1 MLFHVN
7 IILWK
12 VGCKKMKKIGTR
24 IISLVVACSVAM
36 SLMVGITSIVG
47 SRKVVKEEALTS
59 LNYATETYAK
69 DYNENLDFYETTA
82 TAIKQMVDAT
92 IDPTKLSQKDYLT
105 NYTDNTLGPVIERI
119 TTDMT
124 ESLGIFVAF
133 DSQYS
138 GKTEGIW
145 AALDENGDIQKALP
159 TAFTGE
165 DADNPKFA
173 WYFDSIKQGSGLW
186 SDIYVNN
193 AGQNVITYSTP
204 LIVNNKSVGAI
215 GIDLNIDQIIENIEN
230 IKLYETG
237 YAFLLNQDFDFLIHP
252 TLDNTSNLGSIND
265 NNYIEVAKNIQE
277 ANSGVITTEFFGQ
290 DGIMSFSK
298 LNDKKVLVSFT
309 PEREI
314 FSNVNRIIYII
325 LGMIIIATVL
335 TAVIAFI
342 AGKRIADPIIFI
354 TGMLEKTSKLDLAD
368 IDQTKGVSRL
378 ANRKDEIGRVFRA
391 TEVLRQEM
399 RYIISKIEETTNKVM
414 ANTKNVTT
422 ATVETTQSINDVAKT
437 VEELAEAS
445 MLQAQD
451 TESSSSKLS
460 KLAEKIK
467 VAVEDGDMV
476 VKSSMRAQMRT
487 EEGTKSMDDVVDKF
501 NITNHSAKEL
511 VKNVDSLT
519 TNSKLIGTILS
530 TIMSISEQT
539 NLLALNAAIEAA
551 RAGEAGRGFAVVAD
565 EIRKLS
571 EETKKSTKSIE
582 DILNNIQ
589 NEVANTKENMDLS
602 ELALGDANKTLELA
616 KKAFLDIH
624 QATISSIS
632 GIKGLNQV
640 LETVNEDKDEVT
652 VAIQSI
658 SSVTEE
664 TAASTEELS
673 ASMEEQL
680 ATMIN
685 ISNSAQNLTQ
695 TIGELEELVARFNL

>member
-1 MLFHVN
+1 
-7 IILWK
+7 
-12 VGCKKMKKIGTR
+12 
-24 IISLVVACSVAM
+24 
-36 SLMVGITSIVG
+36 
-47 SRKVVKEEALTS
+47 
-59 LNYATETYAK
+59 
-69 DYNENLDFYETTA
+69 
-82 TAIKQMVDAT
+82 
-92 IDPTKLSQKDYLT
+92 
-105 NYTDNTLGPVIERI
+105 
-119 TTDMT
+119 
-124 ESLGIFVAF
+124 
-133 DSQYS
+133 
-138 GKTEGIW
+138 
-145 AALDENGDIQKALP
+145 
-159 TAFTGE
+159 
-165 DADNPKFA
+165 
-173 WYFDSIKQGSGLW
+173 
-186 SDIYVNN
+186 
-193 AGQNVITYSTP
+193 
-204 LIVNNKSVGAI
+204 
-215 GIDLNIDQIIENIEN
+215 
-230 IKLYETG
+230 
-237 YAFLLNQDFDFLIHP
+237 
-252 TLDNTSNLGSIND
+252 
-265 NNYIEVAKNIQE
+265 
-277 ANSGVITTEFFGQ
+277 
-290 DGIMSFSK
+290 
-298 LNDKKVLVSFT
+298 
-309 PEREI
+309 
-314 FSNVNRIIYII
+314 
-325 LGMIIIATVL
+325 
-335 TAVIAFI
+335 
-342 AGKRIADPIIFI
+342 
-354 TGMLEKTSKLDLAD
+354 MLETTSKLDLAD
-368 IDQTKGVSRL
+368 IEQTKGVTRL

-451 TESSSSKLS
+451 AESSSSKLN

-467 VAVEDGDMV
+467 VAVEDGHMV

-487 EEGTKSMDDVVDKF
+487 EEGSKSMDDVVEKF
-501 NITNHSAKEL
+501 NITNHSSKEL

-616 KKAFLDIH
+616 KKAFMDIH
-624 QATISSIS
+624 QATLSSIS
-632 GIKGLNQV
+632 GVEELNQI
-640 LETVNEDKDEVT
+640 LETVDEDKDEVT

-695 TIGELEELVARFNL
+695 TIDELEELVAKFNL

>member
-1 MLFHVN
+1 
-7 IILWK
+7 
-12 VGCKKMKKIGTR
+12 MKKIGTR

-59 LNYATETYAK
+59 LSYATETYAK

-105 NYTDNTLGPVIERI
+105 NYTNSTLGPIIERI
-119 TTDMT
+119 TADTT

-145 AALDENGDIQKALP
+145 AALNEDGSMQKALP
-159 TAFTGE
+159 TAFTSA
-165 DADNPKFA
+165 DAGNPKFA

-186 SDIYVNN
+186 SDIYPNN

-204 LIVNNKSVGAI
+204 LVVNNKSVGAI
-215 GIDLNIDQIIENIEN
+215 GIDLNIDQVIENIGN
-230 IKLYETG
+230 IKLYDTG
-237 YAFLLNQDFDFLIHP
+237 YAFLLNKNFDFLIHP
-252 TLDNTSNLGSIND
+252 TLDSTSNLGSIND
-265 NNYIEVAKNIQE
+265 NSYVEVAKSIQE
-277 ANSGVITTEFFGQ
+277 ANSGVITTEFFGE

-325 LGMIIIATVL
+325 LGMIVIATIL

-342 AGKRIADPIIFI
+342 AGKRIADPIVFI
-354 TGMLEKTSKLDLAD
+354 TGMLETTSKLDLAD
-368 IDQTKGVSRL
+368 IEQTKGVTRL

-391 TEVLRQEM
+391 TELLRQEM

-451 TESSSSKLS
+451 AESSSSKLN

-467 VAVEDGDMV
+467 VAVEDGHMV

-487 EEGTKSMDDVVDKF
+487 EEGSKSMDDVVEKF
-501 NITNHSAKEL
+501 NITNHSSKEL

-616 KKAFLDIH
+616 KKAFMDIH
-624 QATISSIS
+624 QATLSSIS
-632 GIKGLNQV
+632 GVEELNQI
-640 LETVNEDKDEVT
+640 LETVDEDKDEVT

-695 TIGELEELVARFNL
+695 TIDELEELVAKFNL

>member
-1 MLFHVN
+1 
-7 IILWK
+7 
-12 VGCKKMKKIGTR
+12 MKKIGTR

-59 LNYATETYAK
+59 LSYATETYAK

-105 NYTDNTLGPVIERI
+105 NYTNSTLGPIIERI
-119 TTDMT
+119 TADTT

-145 AALDENGDIQKALP
+145 AALNEDGSMQKALP
-159 TAFTGE
+159 TAFTSA
-165 DADNPKFA
+165 DAGNPKFA

-186 SDIYVNN
+186 SDIYPNN

-204 LIVNNKSVGAI
+204 LVVNNKSVGAI
-215 GIDLNIDQIIENIEN
+215 GIDLNIDQVIENIGN
-230 IKLYETG
+230 IKLYDTG
-237 YAFLLNQDFDFLIHP
+237 YAFLLNKNFDFLIHP
-252 TLDNTSNLGSIND
+252 TLDSTSNLGSIND
-265 NNYIEVAKNIQE
+265 NSYVEVAKSIQE
-277 ANSGVITTEFFGQ
+277 ANSGVITTEFFGE

-325 LGMIIIATVL
+325 LGMIVIATIL

-342 AGKRIADPIIFI
+342 AGKRIADPIVFI
-354 TGMLEKTSKLDLAD
+354 TGMLETTSKLDLAD
-368 IDQTKGVSRL
+368 IEQTKGVTRL

-451 TESSSSKLS
+451 AESSSSKLN

-467 VAVEDGDMV
+467 VAVEDGHMV

-487 EEGTKSMDDVVDKF
+487 EEGSKSMDDVVEKF
-501 NITNHSAKEL
+501 NITNHSSKEL

-530 TIMSISEQT
+530 TILSISEQT

-589 NEVANTKENMDLS
+589 NEVANNKENMDLS
-602 ELALGDANKTLELA
+602 ELALGDANETLELA
-616 KKAFLDIH
+616 KKTFMDIH
-624 QATISSIS
+624 QATLSSIS
-632 GIKGLNQV
+632 GVEDLNQI

-695 TIGELEELVARFNL
+695 TIDELEELVAKFNL

>member
-1 MLFHVN
+1 
-7 IILWK
+7 
-12 VGCKKMKKIGTR
+12 MKKIGTR

-59 LNYATETYAK
+59 LSYATETYAK

-105 NYTDNTLGPVIERI
+105 NYTNSTLGPIIERI
-119 TTDMT
+119 TADTT

-145 AALDENGDIQKALP
+145 AALNEDGSMQKALP
-159 TAFTGE
+159 TAFTRA
-165 DADNPKFA
+165 DAGNPKFA

-186 SDIYVNN
+186 SDIYPNN

-204 LIVNNKSVGAI
+204 LVVNNKSVGAI
-215 GIDLNIDQIIENIEN
+215 GIDLNIDQVIENIGN
-230 IKLYETG
+230 IKLYDTG
-237 YAFLLNQDFDFLIHP
+237 YAFLLNKDFDFLIHP
-252 TLDNTSNLGSIND
+252 TLDSTSNLGSIND
-265 NNYIEVAKNIQE
+265 NSYVEVAKSIQE
-277 ANSGVITTEFFGQ
+277 ANSGVITTEFFGE

-325 LGMIIIATVL
+325 LGMIVIATIL

-342 AGKRIADPIIFI
+342 AGKRIADPIVFI
-354 TGMLEKTSKLDLAD
+354 TGMLETTSKLDLAD
-368 IDQTKGVSRL
+368 IEQTKGVTRL

-391 TEVLRQEM
+391 TELLRQEM

-422 ATVETTQSINDVAKT
+422 ATVETTHSINDVAKT

-451 TESSSSKLS
+451 AESSSSKLN

-467 VAVEDGDMV
+467 VAVEDGHMV

-487 EEGTKSMDDVVDKF
+487 EEGSKSMDDVVEKF
-501 NITNHSAKEL
+501 NITNHSSKEL

-530 TIMSISEQT
+530 TILSISEQT

-602 ELALGDANKTLELA
+602 ELALGDANETLELA
-616 KKAFLDIH
+616 KKAFMDIH
-624 QATISSIS
+624 QATLSSIS
-632 GIKGLNQV
+632 GVEDLNQI

-695 TIGELEELVARFNL
+695 TIDELEELVAKFNL

>member
-1 MLFHVN
+1 
-7 IILWK
+7 
-12 VGCKKMKKIGTR
+12 MKKIGTR

-59 LNYATETYAK
+59 LSYATETYAK

-105 NYTDNTLGPVIERI
+105 NYTNSTLGPIIERI
-119 TTDMT
+119 TADTT

-145 AALDENGDIQKALP
+145 AALNEDGSMQKALP
-159 TAFTGE
+159 TAFTSA
-165 DADNPKFA
+165 DAGNPKFA

-186 SDIYVNN
+186 SDIYPNN

-215 GIDLNIDQIIENIEN
+215 GIDLNIDQVIENIGN
-230 IKLYETG
+230 IKLYDTG
-237 YAFLLNQDFDFLIHP
+237 YAFLLNKDFDFLIHP

-265 NNYIEVAKNIQE
+265 NSYVEVAKSIQE
-277 ANSGVITTEFFGQ
+277 ANSGVITTEFFGE

-325 LGMIIIATVL
+325 LGMIVIATIL

-354 TGMLEKTSKLDLAD
+354 TGMLETTSKLDLAD
-368 IDQTKGVSRL
+368 IEQTKGVTRL

-391 TEVLRQEM
+391 TEILRQEM

-451 TESSSSKLS
+451 AESSSSKLN

-467 VAVEDGDMV
+467 VAVEDGHMV

-487 EEGTKSMDDVVDKF
+487 EEGSKSMDDVVEKF

-616 KKAFLDIH
+616 KKAFMDIH
-624 QATISSIS
+624 QATLSSIS
-632 GIKGLNQV
+632 GVEELNQI
-640 LETVNEDKDEVT
+640 LETVDEDKDEVT

-695 TIGELEELVARFNL
+695 TIDELEELVAKFNL

>member
-1 MLFHVN
+1 
-7 IILWK
+7 
-12 VGCKKMKKIGTR
+12 MKKIGTR

-59 LNYATETYAK
+59 LSYATETYAK

-105 NYTDNTLGPVIERI
+105 NYTNSTLGPIIERI
-119 TTDMT
+119 TADTT

-145 AALDENGDIQKALP
+145 AALNEDGSMQKALP
-159 TAFTGE
+159 TAFTSA
-165 DADNPKFA
+165 DAGNPKFA

-186 SDIYVNN
+186 SDIYPNN

-215 GIDLNIDQIIENIEN
+215 GIDLNINQVIENIGN
-230 IKLYETG
+230 IKLYDTG
-237 YAFLLNQDFDFLIHP
+237 YAFLLNKDFDFLIHP

-265 NNYIEVAKNIQE
+265 NSYVEVAKSIQE
-277 ANSGVITTEFFGQ
+277 ANSGVITTEFFGE

-325 LGMIIIATVL
+325 LGMIVIATIL

-354 TGMLEKTSKLDLAD
+354 TGMLETTSKLDLAD
-368 IDQTKGVSRL
+368 IEQTKGVTRL

-391 TEVLRQEM
+391 TEILRQEM

-451 TESSSSKLS
+451 AESSSSKLN

-467 VAVEDGDMV
+467 VAVEDGHMV

-487 EEGTKSMDDVVDKF
+487 EEGSKSMDDVVEKF

-616 KKAFLDIH
+616 KKAFMDIH
-624 QATISSIS
+624 QATLSSIS
-632 GIKGLNQV
+632 GVEELNQI
-640 LETVNEDKDEVT
+640 LETVDEDKDEVT

-695 TIGELEELVARFNL
+695 TIDELEELVAKFNL

>member
-1 MLFHVN
+1 
-7 IILWK
+7 
-12 VGCKKMKKIGTR
+12 MKKIGTR

-59 LNYATETYAK
+59 LSYATETYAK

-105 NYTDNTLGPVIERI
+105 NYTNSTLGPIIERI
-119 TTDMT
+119 TADTT

-145 AALDENGDIQKALP
+145 AALNEDGSMQKALP
-159 TAFTGE
+159 TAFTSA
-165 DADNPKFA
+165 DAGNPKFA

-186 SDIYVNN
+186 SDIYPNN

-204 LIVNNKSVGAI
+204 LVVNNKSVGAI
-215 GIDLNIDQIIENIEN
+215 GIDLNIDQVIEKIGN
-230 IKLYETG
+230 IKLYDTG
-237 YAFLLNQDFDFLIHP
+237 YAFLLNKDFDFLIHP
-252 TLDNTSNLGSIND
+252 TLDSTSNLGSIND
-265 NNYIEVAKNIQE
+265 NSYVEVAKSIQE
-277 ANSGVITTEFFGQ
+277 ANSGVITTEFFGE

-325 LGMIIIATVL
+325 LGMIVIATIL

-342 AGKRIADPIIFI
+342 AGKRIADPIVFI
-354 TGMLEKTSKLDLAD
+354 TGMLETTSKLDLAD
-368 IDQTKGVSRL
+368 IEQTKGVTRL

-391 TEVLRQEM
+391 TELLRQEM

-414 ANTKNVTT
+414 GNTKNVTT
-422 ATVETTQSINDVAKT
+422 ATVETTHSINDVAKT

-451 TESSSSKLS
+451 AESSSSKLN

-467 VAVEDGDMV
+467 VAVEDGHMV

-487 EEGTKSMDDVVDKF
+487 EEGSKSMDDVVEKF
-501 NITNHSAKEL
+501 NITNHSSKEL

-530 TIMSISEQT
+530 TILSISEQT

-616 KKAFLDIH
+616 KKAFMDIH
-624 QATISSIS
+624 QATLSSIS
-632 GIKGLNQV
+632 GVEELNQI
-640 LETVNEDKDEVT
+640 LETVDEDKDEVT

-695 TIGELEELVARFNL
+695 TIDELEELVAKFNL